1 MLGSV
6 VRQEW
11 RLQRRDLIRAVML
24 TVMPVVLVL
33 VVTPTY
39 RRIGNGA
46 EQAVPGFAIMFAM
59 FMAGEFGLP
68 FFRDFGWRTW
78 QRTRTLPIPVPILVA
93 GKLLVPLALVLT
105 QLAAVFGVGVA
116 VFGMRVAG
124 PAVAL
129 VVLLA
134 VFGTSVVAV
143 SLLVTAL
150 CPTVAQFNAVNNI
163 MTLVFAGLGG
173 ALVPVAL
180 LPTWLQPVA
189 PAAPSYWAVLG
200 CQRVI
205 VEGQGLRE
213 IWPCTAVLV
222 GVTMVAATAGAL
234 LLRPDRGKES
244 WG

>member
-1 MLGSV
+1 
-6 VRQEW
+6 
-11 RLQRRDLIRAVML
+11 
-24 TVMPVVLVL
+24 
-33 VVTPTY
+33 
-39 RRIGNGA
+39 
-46 EQAVPGFAIMFAM
+46 VPGFAIMFAM

-78 QRTRTLPIPVPILVA
+78 QRTRTLPIPVPILVT
-93 GKLLVPLALVLT
+93 GKLLVPLLLVLT
-105 QLAAVFGVGVA
+105 QLAAVFAVGVV

-124 PAVAL
+124 PVTAL
-129 VVLLA
+129 VALLA
-134 VFGTSVVAV
+134 VFGASVVAL

-189 PAAPSYWAVLG
+189 PAVPPYWAVLG
-200 CQRVI
+200 CHRVI
-205 VEGQGLRE
+205 VEGRGFGG
-213 IWPCTAVLV
+213 IWPCLAVLA
-222 GVTMVAATAGAL
+222 GVTVVAATAGAL